1 MIALEAKRG
10 VEATLER
17 IYKASNR
24 DFDKLVITWSGST
37 AGIKTESDT
46 TYIMFPGIDET
57 KPVSQS
63 MFNEFIGYALHEL
76 GHKWFTEDEPWDN
89 ARAQHGDYVGKLI
102 NGLEDPRIEQC
113 VIDSGYAPNAAA
125 LFEFLVNQVLRKDG
139 YVEPDDFKNIPF
151 MLAIEGR
158 RLNGYDLCVPSVLGA
173 SPYKVEIRWALKAAK
188 AAKNTHRIA
197 QIAIELYNRL
207 KQTRE
212 KQQQQQQQEQQQQQ
226 QPGQSDQ
233 PGEPGDQPGDAPQTP
248 QNGSGDAQEPG
259 EGVDKGSEENGS
271 GHSEPTG
278 REVEPDGLI
287 QDRCE
292 GIRSKADDLRARPHP
307 GKPIWTTIE
316 FI

>member
-37 AGIKTESDT
+37 AGIKTENDT

-212 KQQQQQQQEQQQQQ
+212 KQQQQQQQEQQQQ
-226 QPGQSDQ
+226 PGQSDQ
-233 PGEPGDQPGDAPQTP
+233 PGEPGDQPGNAPQTP

-259 EGVDKGSEENGS
+259 EGVDKGAEENGS